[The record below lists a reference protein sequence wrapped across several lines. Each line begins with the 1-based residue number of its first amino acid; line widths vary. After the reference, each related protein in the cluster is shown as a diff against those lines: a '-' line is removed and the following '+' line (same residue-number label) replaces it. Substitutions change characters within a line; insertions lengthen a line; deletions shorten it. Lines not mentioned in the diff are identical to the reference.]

1 MIKKFWYMIT
11 CIPYIIRRKTLD
23 TYRTIKFGFQRM
35 FRGYDDSDSYDFLH
49 NFIDRNYKLLKY
61 FYKTHKSRPF
71 ELTEKQWDDAI
82 QEMCNHLYM
91 MNEDNVREHLKTGMP
106 EGWKPTD
113 DSIYQIMIRHKNE
126 FFDLMKEHFYDL
138 WW

>member
-1 MIKKFWYMIT
+1 MWIFYRIKNVFRNI
-11 CIPYIIRRKTLD
+11 
-23 TYRTIKFGFQRM
+23 YRTIKFGFQRM
-35 FRGYDDSDSYDFLH
+35 FRGYDNSDSYDFLH
-49 NFIDRNYKLLKY
+49 NFIDRNYKLLNY

-71 ELTEKQWDDAI
+71 ELTEKQWEDVL
-82 QEMCNHLYM
+82 QGMCKHLYM
-91 MNEDNVREHLKTGMP
+91 MNEDNVREYLKTGMP
-106 EGWKPTD
+106 EGWEPAD